1 MICVDTS
8 CIIDFLKNEK
18 EAVNIIDKHKD
29 ELVTTDINVF
39 EVFMGIYTKK
49 DYEKEEEVARAFF
62 GSIKILGIGGW
73 GEKAAEI
80 LSHLIKNGE
89 IVEEND
95 CFIVSIMLLNGCNKI
110 LTRNKKHFSR
120 IKGIEVISI

>member
-39 EVFMGIYTKK
+39 EVFMGI
-49 DYEKEEEVARAFF
+49 
-62 GSIKILGIGGW
+62 
-73 GEKAAEI
+73 
-80 LSHLIKNGE
+80 
-89 IVEEND
+89 
-95 CFIVSIMLLNGCNKI
+95 
-110 LTRNKKHFSR
+110 
-120 IKGIEVISI
+120 